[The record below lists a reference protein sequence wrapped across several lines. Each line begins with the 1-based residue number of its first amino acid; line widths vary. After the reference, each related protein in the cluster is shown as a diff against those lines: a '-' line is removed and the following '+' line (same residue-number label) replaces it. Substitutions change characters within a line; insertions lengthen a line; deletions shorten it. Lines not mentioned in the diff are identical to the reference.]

1 MATLHDIE
9 RRIASVESTRQIT
22 HTMEMVSRTKIRR
35 AQRKVDAATPY
46 AYSMEEL
53 LGNLSIMGKTTA
65 RLPHDEV
72 RTTLI
77 VCIVSD
83 RGLAG
88 GFNANVLRRAE
99 QIMKE
104 REAQDQNVQIAVC
117 GKKGISYFKF
127 RGVKPIMAFRDLSAD
142 PRVEEAEALADYAQ
156 ESYLSGK
163 VDKVIC
169 LFNHVKNAAEQELTE
184 DYVVPINLEHF
195 VPDEYWPSLKKAITE
210 TDDDPNYSEGMIE
223 FEPDETTVLDNL
235 LPEYLSGYF
244 FYALI
249 DSASAEQSAR
259 HMAMKNATENADDM
273 IDSLKQQHNRI
284 RQGAITTEIN
294 EIVSGADC
302 ADMGAQ
308 ES

>member
-1 MATLHDIE
+1 MANLHDIE

-35 AQRKVDAATPY
+35 AQRKVNAATPY
-46 AYSMEEL
+46 ALCMEEL

-65 RLPHDEV
+65 KLTLPHDEV

-88 GFNANVLRRAE
+88 AFNSNVLRRAE
-99 QIMKE
+99 QIKKE
-104 REAQDQNVQIAVC
+104 REAEGQEVQIAVC
-117 GKKGISYFKF
+117 GKKGISYFRF
-127 RGVKPIMAFRDLSAD
+127 RGVTPVMEFRDLSAD
-142 PRVEEAEALADYAQ
+142 PRIEEADALADYSK
-156 ESYLSGK
+156 ESFLSGK
-163 VDKVIC
+163 VDEVIC

-184 DYVVPINLEHF
+184 DHIVPINLEHF
-195 VPDEYWPSLKKAITE
+195 VPDEYWPSLKRAITE

-223 FEPDETTVLDNL
+223 FEPDETAVLDEL
-235 LPEYLSGYF
+235 LPEYLAGYY

-259 HMAMKNATENADDM
+259 HVAMKNATESADDM
-273 IDSLKQQHNRI
+273 IDALNQQHNRI

-302 ADMGAQ
+302 ANN
-308 ES
+308 

>member
-9 RRIASVESTRQIT
+9 RRISSVTSTRQIT
-22 HTMEMVSRTKIRR
+22 HTMEMVSRTKIRK

-46 AYSMEEL
+46 AYAMQEL

-65 RLPHDEV
+65 KLTIPHDEV
-72 RTTLI
+72 KTVLI

-88 GFNANVLRRAE
+88 GFNSSILHRAE
-99 QIMKE
+99 QIIKE
-104 REAQDQNVQIAVC
+104 RKALDQEIKLAVC
-117 GKKGISYFKF
+117 GKKGISYFQF
-127 RGVKPIMAFRDLSAD
+127 RGIKPVMAFRDLSAN
-142 PRVEEAEALADYAQ
+142 PRAEEAEALADYAK
-156 ESYLSGK
+156 ESFLSGE
-163 VDKVIC
+163 VDEVIC

-184 DYVVPINLEHF
+184 DYIIPINLEHF

-223 FEPDETTVLDNL
+223 FEPDETDVLNSL

-259 HMAMKNATENADDM
+259 HAAMRNATENADDM
-273 IDSLKQQHNRI
+273 LDSLNQLHNRI

-294 EIVSGADC
+294 EIVSGAEA
-302 ADMGAQ
+302 AD
-308 ES
+308 